1 MLAHPVSCGIVIY
14 GVGSPVVADIEE
26 SIARAG
32 LTVVVAVRN
41 VPGDVF
47 LLDQSRLVSVTDLSS
62 DMAALPFVVPLFG
75 PGNRQSAA
83 GEALDRGFREPYSL
97 IDPTAICPRSL
108 EFGPGLYVN
117 AACAIGAGSR
127 FDRFVFINRGA
138 SIGHHA
144 DFGAFVSIGP
154 GAVLAGQ
161 VRVGTGSVIAVGAVV
176 LPKISIG
183 VNAVV
188 GAGAVVTKD
197 VPDHCLVVGNPARI
211 VKDDILGYG
220 DRTVI

>member
-1 MLAHPVSCGIVIY
+1 VSRGIVIY
-14 GVGSPVVADIEE
+14 GAGSPVVADIEE

-32 LTVVVAVRN
+32 LTVIAAVRN
-41 VPGDVF
+41 VPGDVY
-47 LLDQSRLVSVTDLSS
+47 LLDRSCLVELADLSRETTDS
-62 DMAALPFVVPLFG
+62 PFIVPLFG
-75 PGNRQSAA
+75 PGNRQIAA
-83 GEALDRGFREPYSL
+83 AEAIDHGFCDPYSL

-108 EFGPGLYVN
+108 EHGPGLYVN

-138 SIGHHA
+138 SVGHHA
-144 DFGAFVSIGP
+144 EFGAFVSIGP

-161 VRVGTGSVIAVGAVV
+161 IRVGTGSVIAVGAVV
-176 LPKISIG
+176 LPKVSIG
-183 VNAVV
+183 ANAVV

-211 VKDDILGYG
+211 VKEIAGYG
-220 DRTVI
+220 DRAVV